1 MVEKKKSLGVDAPKK
16 KKSGV
21 RVANRQAWV
30 DTFVYLCPQH
40 RGGTSVYDYCE
51 LSDGTRTNCTG
62 RCTYNGS
69 GACTQVTQFFK
80 TYIEFLNGEL
90 SFEHGSV
97 LPPPA
102 SKPKGSE
109 QEKDKK

>member
-1 MVEKKKSLGVDAPKK
+1 MIKK
-16 KKSGV
+16 GV

-40 RGGTSVYDYCE
+40 RGGTGIGEYCE
-51 LSDGTRTNCTG
+51 HFDGSRTNCTG
-62 RCTYNGS
+62 RCTYTGG
-69 GACTQVTQFFK
+69 GACEQVTQFFK
-80 TYIEFLNGEL
+80 TYIKFLNGEL

-97 LPPPA
+97 LPPPV
-102 SKPKGSE
+102 SQPKGSG

>member
-51 LSDGTRTNCTG
+51 HFDGTRTNCTG

-69 GACTQVTQFFK
+69 GGCTQVTQFFK

-90 SFEHGSV
+90 SFEHGGV

-102 SKPKGSE
+102 SKPKKNE